1 MASWIYLTLAAAFLQ
16 NVRSL
21 LQRQLATNALTVN
34 GATYVRFLYALP
46 FVCLYVVIV
55 FSDTAPPSPN
65 GSFWL
70 YASTGAVA
78 QMLGT
83 AALIGS
89 FERRN
94 FAVGTAYSKTEVV
107 QTALFG
113 VVLLGEV
120 LSWKVGAGIAVSLV
134 GVYVLSVRIRLADM
148 LKPDGAV
155 GLGLLAG
162 AGIALSAVSYRGA
175 ALALASG
182 SVVERAALVLGVALV
197 MQSILMG
204 AYLVLREPGTLRRVL
219 GAWRTGVWVG
229 MSGMLASAAWF
240 TAMTIQN
247 AALVRAVGQIELI
260 FAFLTSVWWF
270 RERVTPREVA
280 GASLILAGIYLLLV

>member
-1 MASWIYLTLAAAFLQ
+1 MTTWIYLTLAAAFLQ

-21 LQRQLATNALTVN
+21 LQRQLATNELTVN

-46 FVCLYVVIV
+46 FACLYVAVL
-55 FSDTAPPSPN
+55 FSGTAPPVPN
-65 GSFWL
+65 APFWL
-70 YASTGAVA
+70 YASTGAIA

-89 FERRN
+89 FKQRN

-120 LSWKVGAGIAVSLV
+120 LSWRVGVGMLVSFV
-134 GVYVLSVRIRLADM
+134 GVYVLAVRIRLAEL
-148 LKPDGAV
+148 LKPGGAV

-162 AGIALSAVSYRGA
+162 AGIALSAVCYRGA
-175 ALALASG
+175 ALALDTG
-182 SVVERAALVLGVALV
+182 SVVERAALVLAIALF
-197 MQSILMG
+197 MQSTLMG
-204 AYLVLREPGTLRRVL
+204 AYLTLRQPGTVRSVL

-229 MSGMLASAAWF
+229 LSGMLASAAWF

-247 AALVRAVGQIELI
+247 AALVRAVGQVELI
-260 FAFLTSVWWF
+260 FAFLTSVWLF
-270 RERVTPREVA
+270 HERVTARETA
-280 GASLILAGIYLLLV
+280 GAALIVAGIYLLLL